1 MDKPPPA
8 TQKILLLL
16 LSTLF
21 FSCSQTSPSVN
32 SVEAYVVFDFDNEI
46 SKPQQRLSVFVN
58 LESEV
63 QRTSA
68 IIVKNKENSYI
79 WNVSYPSLISAGDSQ
94 WAGYTNIVPC
104 TGETIPQGFYTV
116 TYCNALGET
125 VDSSFSISYNK
136 DLCEKTSN
144 EAVLLLGNIKQEKI
158 AIYSHEGMLLFFDAK
173 KRQWTND
180 EKIWAE
186 FKDAT
191 SYRTCYTLG
200 KTMCLMPYVYKEA
213 LEEENGR
220 Q

>member
-94 WAGYTNIVPC
+94 WAGYTNIVP
-104 TGETIPQGFYTV
+104 
-116 TYCNALGET
+116 
-125 VDSSFSISYNK
+125 
-136 DLCEKTSN
+136 
-144 EAVLLLGNIKQEKI
+144 
-158 AIYSHEGMLLFFDAK
+158 
-173 KRQWTND
+173 
-180 EKIWAE
+180 
-186 FKDAT
+186 
-191 SYRTCYTLG
+191 
-200 KTMCLMPYVYKEA
+200 
-213 LEEENGR
+213 
-220 Q
+220 